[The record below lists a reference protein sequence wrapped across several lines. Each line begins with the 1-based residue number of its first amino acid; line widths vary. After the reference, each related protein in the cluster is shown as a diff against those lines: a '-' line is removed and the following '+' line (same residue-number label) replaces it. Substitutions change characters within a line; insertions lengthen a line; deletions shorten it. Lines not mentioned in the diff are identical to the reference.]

1 MALFLI
7 IYLGFIVF
15 IIASIWKTFEK
26 AGQPGWAA
34 IVPIYNFYIMT
45 QISGTKNWWLI
56 FIPFANIYI
65 AIVTYIALAKSFG
78 KDTGFGIG
86 LIFLGFIFFPILGF
100 GSAQYIG
107 PNGVAAIQDDINA
120 IGNN

>member
-1 MALFLI
+1 MGLI
-7 IYLGFIVF
+7 LVIYLALVVF

-34 IVPIYNFYIMT
+34 IIPIYNFYIMCK
-45 QISGTKNWWLI
+45 ISGTKNWWLI

-65 AIVTYIALAKSFG
+65 AIVGYIALAKSFG

-86 LIFLGFIFFPILGF
+86 LLLLGFIFFPMLGF
-100 GSAQYIG
+100 GDAKYVG
-107 PNGVAAIQDDINA
+107 PNGQNVFQAEIDA
-120 IGNN
+120 IGAK